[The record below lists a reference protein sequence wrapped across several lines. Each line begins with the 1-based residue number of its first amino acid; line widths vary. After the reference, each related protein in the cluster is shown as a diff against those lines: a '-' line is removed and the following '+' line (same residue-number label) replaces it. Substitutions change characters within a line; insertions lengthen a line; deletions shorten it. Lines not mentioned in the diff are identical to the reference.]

1 MKAKG
6 CLFEIKT
13 GKETHYYLSHS
24 VFSLEDFMAYFIK
37 GLDAVPDKKELT
49 AVQWRRLADMP
60 QEAEQYTSL
69 FLDEGSELLFVYED
83 RGGGAGYYVFP
94 LGAVIMGAVEGGS
107 GLWERLLTYFPK
119 ARRDQ

>member
-6 CLFEIKT
+6 CIFEIKT

-49 AVQWRRLADMP
+49 AVQWWRLADMP
-60 QEAEQYTSL
+60 QEAKQYTSL
-69 FLDEGSELLFVYED
+69 ILD
-83 RGGGAGYYVFP
+83 
-94 LGAVIMGAVEGGS
+94 EGGS